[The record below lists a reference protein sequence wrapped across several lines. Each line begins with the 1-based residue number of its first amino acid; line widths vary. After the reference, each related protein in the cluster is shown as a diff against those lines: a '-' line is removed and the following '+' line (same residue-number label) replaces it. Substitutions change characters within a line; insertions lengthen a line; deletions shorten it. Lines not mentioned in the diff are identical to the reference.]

1 MAREQKGTRNQPLRA
16 YDRASGE
23 YRVVARREGASA
35 ADFAAAAQYRAECR
49 RKHRKHV
56 LIFFYLFMFL
66 LVLSAAAVLSLTV
79 LFKISDIYVTGS
91 SHYSRQQ
98 IIEESGIKKGD
109 NLFLT
114 NTQRSSERIR
124 EKLPYLGV
132 VAVKRKFPAKIEISV
147 KEDPVYGAAVFDKK
161 YVIIGEGGNALDF
174 VNSIPNNCTE
184 LKGLEVKYAQAGKPV
199 QYKEADSAN
208 VLKTVMEA
216 LQKNG
221 LSNITSVDFSKSY
234 RIMAV
239 YDNRI
244 SINLGI
250 PSDLD
255 YKIKF
260 VKSLLKNNIKSTDHG
275 TLNMSVVSDTD
286 KAYFDPSYDTASAS
300 G

>member
-1 MAREQKGTRNQPLRA
+1 MARERKGTRNQPLRA

-23 YRVVARREGASA
+23 YRVVARREG

-66 LVLSAAAVLSLTV
+66 LVLSAAAALSLTV
-79 LFKISDIYVTGS
+79 LFKISDIDVTGS

-114 NTQRSSERIR
+114 KTEQSSERIR
-124 EKLPYLGV
+124 EKLPYLGT

-147 KEDPVYGAAVFDKK
+147 QEDTVYGAAAFGKK
-161 YVIIGEGGNALDF
+161 YVIIGGGGNALDL
-174 VNSIPNNCTE
+174 VNSIPNGCTE
-184 LKGLEVKYAQAGKPV
+184 LQGLEVKYAQAGKLV
-199 QYKEADSAN
+199 QYKDAGSEN

-221 LSNITSVDFSKSY
+221 LSNITAVDFSKSY

-244 SINLGI
+244 RINFGI

-255 YKIKF
+255 YKMKF
-260 VKSLLKNNIKSTDHG
+260 VKSLLKNNIKSTDRG
-275 TLNMSVVSDTD
+275 TLNMSVASDTN
-286 KAYFDPSYDTASAS
+286 KAYFDPNYDTASTAD
-300 G
+300 